1 MTSRKKIAISITAVC
16 VVLLVAVVT
25 IVAVWAAGR
34 AQVGSDFSGSYIAYN
49 VDATITGDY
58 KMGGLT
64 TDEKEAEGYTDLT
77 TGEESGKTITF
88 TASQATGSANS
99 SFNQVSDIIF
109 ASQERSI
116 LFRYFIT
123 NTNDGSGGNDP
134 AVTFKVT
141 GAEASLVK
149 DNLNVTYQY
158 KLADGSVETLNLT
171 EGVEVAPGQELVIY
185 VNIAVADV
193 DKNATLSGGVTWT
206 LTAVDAA
213 VGA

>member
-34 AQVGSDFSGSYIAYN
+34 AQVGSNFSGSYIAYN

-77 TGEESGKTITF
+77 TGEESGTTITF

-109 ASQERSI
+109 TSQERSI

-123 NTNDGSGGNDP
+123 NTNDGSGGADP

>member
-64 TDEKEAEGYTDLT
+64 SDEKEAEGYTDLKV
-77 TGEESGKTITF
+77 GGSEDTITF
-88 TASQATGSANS
+88 VATDPTASANK
-99 SFNQVSDIIF
+99 SFDTVSNIIF
-109 ASQERSI
+109 TSQEQSI

-123 NTNDGSGGNDP
+123 NTSTEGGADDP
-134 AVTFKVT
+134 AVSFKIT
-141 GAEASLVK
+141 GEENYTSQT
-149 DNLNVTYQY
+149 NLTITYQY
-158 KLADGSVETLNLT
+158 KLADGSVETLNLS
-171 EGVEVAPGQELVIY
+171 EGVVVAPSQVCVVY
-185 VNIAVADV
+185 VNIAVTNPDV
-193 DKNATLSGGVTWT
+193 NATLDGGVTWT

>member
-34 AQVGSDFSGSYIAYN
+34 AQVGSNFSGSYIAYN

-77 TGEESGKTITF
+77 TGEESGTTITF

-109 ASQERSI
+109 TSQERSI

-123 NTNDGSGGNDP
+123 NTNDGSGGADP

-193 DKNATLSGGVTWT
+193 DHNATLSGGVTWT

>member
-77 TGEESGKTITF
+77 TGEESGTTITF

-109 ASQERSI
+109 TSQERSI

>member
-34 AQVGSDFSGSYIAYN
+34 AQVGSNFSGSYIAYN

-77 TGEESGKTITF
+77 TGDSLNKITF

-109 ASQERSI
+109 TSQERSI
-116 LFRYFIT
+116 LFRYFII
-123 NTNDGSGGNDP
+123 NTNDGLGGNDP

-158 KLADGSVETLNLT
+158 KLADGGVETLNIT

-193 DKNATLSGGVTWT
+193 DQNATLSGGVTWT

>member
-34 AQVGSDFSGSYIAYN
+34 AQVGSNFSGSYIAYN

-77 TGEESGKTITF
+77 TGEESGTTITF

-109 ASQERSI
+109 TSQERSI

-123 NTNDGSGGNDP
+123 NTNDGSGGADP

-213 VGA
+213 VDA

>member
-34 AQVGSDFSGSYIAYN
+34 AQVGSNFSGSYIAYN

-77 TGEESGKTITF
+77 TGEESGTTITF

-109 ASQERSI
+109 TSQERSI

-123 NTNDGSGGNDP
+123 NTNDGLGGEDP

-158 KLADGSVETLNLT
+158 KLADGSVETLNIT

-193 DKNATLSGGVTWT
+193 DQNATLSGGVTWT

>member
-34 AQVGSDFSGSYIAYN
+34 AQVGSNFSGSYIAYN

-77 TGEESGKTITF
+77 TGEESGTTITF

-109 ASQERSI
+109 TSQERSI